1 VVHFSPHI
9 EISRMAKTRTRKD
22 RISISLS
29 AEEKG
34 IIQQIA
40 KKNQISIARVV
51 RQAITNFLQ
60 TSERQLFLF
69 KPQSTSDESGDN

>member
-1 VVHFSPHI
+1 
-9 EISRMAKTRTRKD
+9 MAKTRTRKD

-69 KPQSTSDESGDN
+69 KPQSTSDESSDN